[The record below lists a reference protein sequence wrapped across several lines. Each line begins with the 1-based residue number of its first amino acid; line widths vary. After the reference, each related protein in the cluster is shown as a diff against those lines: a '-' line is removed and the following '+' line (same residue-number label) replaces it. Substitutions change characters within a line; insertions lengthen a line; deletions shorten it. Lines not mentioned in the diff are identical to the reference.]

1 MIGGFSD
8 EDMKSTER
16 DDGQADWVGPRR
28 NPALIRRNE
37 GETPVILDASYGDG
51 IADACKGGTRPVPA
65 SRRLRPHG
73 GRQLSLH

>member
-8 EDMKSTER
+8 EDMESTER
-16 DDGQADWVGPRR
+16 DDGQADRIGPCR

-37 GETPVILDASYGDG
+37 GETSIVLDASDGDG

-65 SRRLRPHG
+65 SRRRRPHG